1 MENKHSKLGLVLM
14 TLTLLL
20 VMALGPMAPGLAARV
35 AEPQVGE
42 VEVWDGLHGLLAPVV
57 GGGSGGG

>member
-1 MENKHSKLGLVLM
+1 MENKRGKLGLVLM

-42 VEVWDGLHGLLAPVV
+42 IEVWNGLHGLLAPH
-57 GGGSGGG
+57 GGGGGGT